1 MGTATIVKNKKE
13 VYLLKKA
20 LTLLLLVILFAS
32 SAYAAQWVGP
42 LTLQHSWDRKE
53 SGFCPGPGMC
63 LVTASPDANEDF
75 NGMPGKY
82 FSDPPGPKCINHGQY
97 ILDYYC
103 EDGKW
108 TTRTKLVGLTLLGL
122 AQSKSN
128 DYVLFCDDYK
138 NALNQYEYIVGSG
151 ADTKLVE
158 DLFKDY
164 RCEQPNST
172 TRTTCTN
179 HFCIL
184 KYRGGTAIGTSLN
197 TEINDE
203 DYSFLFALN
212 HSEDACDNV
221 QASTDIANW
230 QQCTDW
236 TKTGRVYYN
245 PALNSFIYFSTSDSP
260 VITSYTSA
268 FDSFIKPE
276 FTDLNTYVKNNV
288 EDPDVSALNFSFF
301 KDTGLYNRWYYSRQI
316 SKYVFGFL
324 EKDQTEFGY
333 DYLGMKYTGY
343 DFGTDACNNM
353 FKQYGTSNKGRGVFC
368 DGQSGNDFFVIAKG
382 AKNSKSPLIDA
393 WQDLD
398 SKLRPK

>member
-1 MGTATIVKNKKE
+1 
-13 VYLLKKA
+13 
-20 LTLLLLVILFAS
+20 
-32 SAYAAQWVGP
+32 
-42 LTLQHSWDRKE
+42 
-53 SGFCPGPGMC
+53 MC
-63 LVTASPDANEDF
+63 LVSASPDANEDW
-75 NGMPGKY
+75 NGLPSKY
-82 FSDPPGPKCINHGQY
+82 FSDPPGPKCINNGQY

-103 EDGKW
+103 ESGEW
-108 TTRTKLVGLTLLGL
+108 TTRTKLVGLTLLDF

-128 DYVLFCDDYK
+128 DYVLFCDNYK

-151 ADTKLVE
+151 SDTKLVE

-164 RCEQPNST
+164 RCEQVNST

-179 HFCIL
+179 HFCVL

-197 TEINDE
+197 TEITDE

-221 QASTDIANW
+221 NTGNSFQSCD
-230 QQCTDW
+230 DW
-236 TKTGRVYYN
+236 TSTGRVFYN
-245 PALNSFIYFSTSDSP
+245 PVLKSFIYLSSIDSLPSTIYS
-260 VITSYTSA
+260 TLFNT
-268 FDSFIKPE
+268 FIKPE
-276 FTDLNTYVKNNV
+276 FDDVQTYVTNNV

-301 KDTGLYNRWYYSRQI
+301 KDTNLYNRWYYSRQI

-343 DFGTDACNNM
+343 DFGTDACDNM
-353 FKQYGTSNKGRGVFC
+353 FKQYGTSHKGRGVFC
-368 DGQSGNDFFVIAKG
+368 EDQSGSDFFVIAKG
-382 AKNSKSPLIDA
+382 AKNSNSPLIDA

>member
-1 MGTATIVKNKKE
+1 
-13 VYLLKKA
+13 LLKKA
-20 LTLLLLVILFAS
+20 LTLLLIVILFAS
-32 SAYAAQWVGP
+32 SVYAARWVGP
-42 LTLQHSWDRKE
+42 LTPKHSWDRKE

-63 LVTASPDANEDF
+63 LVTASPDANDDF
-75 NGMPGKY
+75 QQIHLFLFFTKIT
-82 FSDPPGPKCINHGQY
+82 FTINSGQY

-103 EDGKW
+103 ESGEW
-108 TTRTKLVGLTLLGL
+108 TTRTKLVGLTLLDL

-151 ADTKLVE
+151 SDTKLVE

-164 RCEQPNST
+164 RCEQVNST

-197 TEINDE
+197 TDIDDE

-212 HSEDACDNV
+212 HSADACDNV
-221 QASTDIANW
+221 NTGNSFQS
-230 QQCTDW
+230 CSDW
-236 TKTGRVYYN
+236 TSTGRVFYN
-245 PALNSFIYFSTSDSP
+245 PVLKSFIYLSSIDSLP
-260 VITSYTSA
+260 TTIYPTLFNTFV
-268 FDSFIKPE
+268 KPE
-276 FTDLNTYVKNNV
+276 FDDLQNYVTNNV

-301 KDTGLYNRWYYSRQI
+301 KNTGLYNRWYYSRQI
-316 SKYVFGFL
+316 SKYLFGFL

-343 DFGTDACNNM
+343 NFGTDACNNM
-353 FKQYGTSNKGRGVFC
+353 FKQYGASNKGRGVFC
-368 DGQSGNDFFVIAKG
+368 DDQSGSDFFVIAKG
-382 AKNSKSPLIDA
+382 AKNSNSPLIDA
-393 WQDLD
+393 WQDFD